1 MVENKIK
8 SETRNLTDKD
18 FYQQACSYFYYHAEQ
33 RTNMINYFTA
43 VFGAGAALY
52 GSLILKQ
59 PVACVLIST
68 FLLGISFL
76 FYFIDL
82 RTRFDVKHSQS
93 VIAQIEKDYYMDLLR
108 DDNAQYVYGVFSNED
123 NTFKYYNTGK
133 RRHNKEY
140 KRLRKMYKQIK
151 RKVLMGANDDYIKAL
166 NERFNAEV
174 DKYLKG
180 DDTISKDEFIESMD
194 NRSIISLS
202 TSIKWM
208 YWLCIGV
215 SLIGVWH
222 SMRVSGLWAKVIA
235 FVISVFC

>member
-82 RTRFDVKHSQS
+82 RTRFDVKHSQC
-93 VIAQIEKDYYMDLLR
+93 VISQIEKDYYMDLLR
-108 DDNAQYVYGVFSNED
+108 DEEAEYVYGVFSNED

-133 RRHNKEY
+133 RLHNKEY
-140 KRLRKMYKQIK
+140 KRLRKMYKKIK
-151 RKVLMGANDDYIKAL
+151 RKMLMGANEECIKAL
-166 NERFNAEV
+166 NEEFNLAV
-174 DKYLKG
+174 DNYLKN
-180 DDTISKDEFIESMD
+180 DSTISKDEFITSM
-194 NRSIISLS
+194 NNNSIISLS

-208 YWLCIGV
+208 YWLCMGV
-215 SLIGVWH
+215 SLIGIYY
-222 SMRVSGLWAKVIA
+222 SMKVSGVLSSIIK
-235 FVISVFC
+235 FVVSVFC